1 MNVAEG
7 WNMYLDI
14 QELKKKHFNISQI
27 SKRLDLSRTTVYKY
41 LDMTPEEMEQVLE
54 KQKRRTK
61 KLDKHREQIK
71 AWLLQY
77 PDMTSAQVLDWLQER
92 KMDGGVIEGTV
103 RNYVNQL
110 RKECGIPQVKYIRQ
124 YEAVDELPAGLQMQM
139 DFGQI
144 ILRSSTGRI
153 ATLYFATF
161 VLAHSRYKYVEWLN
175 RPFTT
180 RDLIHVH
187 ENAFE
192 YYGGMPKEMVY
203 DQDHLI
209 LASENAGDLLLTKEF
224 AEYQKTRRF
233 RIYMCRKADPETKG
247 KVENV
252 VKYVKRNFA
261 KNRIFHNLEKLNED
275 CLAWLERTG
284 NGKVHNTTKKV
295 PAEVF
300 ALEKQHLTPV
310 PHKIDISTTKIITR
324 VIRKDNTIAYLGNRY
339 ALPLGSYTPDRK
351 FVVREDEGLLII
363 TNPEDE
369 QVVIRYPV
377 CLEKGQL
384 IKNSDCRREK
394 NKGIDAYLQEVLQLL
409 KDSPEANEFLGRV
422 RQDKPRYIRD
432 QLKII
437 KDSSK
442 DKSPE
447 LIQKSLKYCLKNRL
461 YGATDFVDALNHF
474 QSMDSLAD
482 IKYRAD
488 DGIKPLCELD
498 LSILKTKVE
507 VRDMNV
513 YIKELQGVRDC
524 QQTLNNSKTI

>member
-14 QELKKKHFNISQI
+14 QDLKAKYFNVSQI
-27 SKRLDLSRTTVYKY
+27 SRRLDISRTTVYKY
-41 LDMTPEEMEQVLE
+41 LDMTPEEMEQFLE
-54 KQKRRTK
+54 KQKKRTK
-61 KLDKHREQIK
+61 KLDKHRDQIK
-71 AWLLQY
+71 SWLIQY

-92 KMDGGVIEGTV
+92 KIDGGVSEGTV

-124 YEAVDELPAGLQMQM
+124 YEAVDDLPAGLQLQM
-139 DFGQI
+139 DFGQT
-144 ILRSSTGRI
+144 ILRSSIGRT
-153 ATLYFATF
+153 AALYFATF
-161 VLAHSRYKYVEWLN
+161 VLAHSRYKYVEWLD

-180 RDLIHVH
+180 RDLIRVH

-192 YYGGMPKEMVY
+192 YYGGMPKEIVY

-209 LASENAGDLLLTKEF
+209 LVSENAGDLLLTKEF

-233 RIYMCRKADPETKG
+233 KIYMCRKADPETKG

-261 KNRIFHNLEKLNED
+261 KNRTFHNLEKLNED

-284 NGKVHNTTKKV
+284 NGKIHNTTKKI

-300 ALEKQHLTPV
+300 VLEKQHLIPV
-310 PHKIDISTTKIITR
+310 PHKINISTTNIIIR
-324 VIRKDNTIAYLGNRY
+324 VIRKDNTIAYMGNRY
-339 ALPLGSYTPDRK
+339 ALPLNSYAPDKR
-351 FVVREDEGLLII
+351 VAIREDDGILII
-363 TNPEDE
+363 TNPDDE
-369 QVVIRYPV
+369 LELIRYPL
-377 CLEKGQL
+377 CLEKGRL

-394 NKGIDAYLQEVLQLL
+394 NKGIAAYLQEVVQILNN
-409 KDSPEANEFLGRV
+409 STEASEFLGLV

-437 KDSSK
+437 KDNSK
-442 DKSPE
+442 DKSAE
-447 LIQKSLKYCLKNRL
+447 LIQKSLNYCLKNRL
-461 YGATDFVDALNHF
+461 YGATDFVDALNYF
-474 QSMDSLAD
+474 QSMHSPENIKHSTGDS
-482 IKYRAD
+482 
-488 DGIKPLCELD
+488 IKPLCELD
-498 LSILKTKVE
+498 RSVLKTRVE
-507 VRDMNV
+507 VRDMNI

-524 QQTLNNSKTI
+524 QQKLNNSKTI

>member
-14 QELKKKHFNISQI
+14 QDLKAKHFNISQI
-27 SKRLDLSRTTVYKY
+27 SRRLDLSRTTVYKY
-41 LDMTPEEMEQVLE
+41 LDMTPEEMEQFLE
-54 KQKRRTK
+54 RQKRRTK
-61 KLDKHREQIK
+61 KLDKHRDLIK
-71 AWLLQY
+71 TWLIQY

-92 KMDGGVIEGTV
+92 KMDGGVSEGTV

-124 YEAVDELPAGLQMQM
+124 YEAVDELPVGLQLQM

-144 ILRSSTGRI
+144 VLRSSTGRMV
-153 ATLYFATF
+153 TLYFATF

-180 RDLIHVH
+180 RDLIWVH

-192 YYGGMPKEMVY
+192 YYGGMPKEIVY

-209 LASENAGDLLLTKEF
+209 LVSENAGDLLLTKEF

-261 KNRIFHNLEKLNED
+261 KNRTFHNLEKLNED

-284 NGKVHNTTKKV
+284 NGKVHNTTKKI

-300 ALEKQHLTPV
+300 VLEKQHLIPV
-310 PHKIDISTTKIITR
+310 PHKINISTTKIITR

-339 ALPLGSYTPDRK
+339 ALPLGSYAPDKR
-351 FVVREDEGLLII
+351 VAVREDDGLLII
-363 TNPEDE
+363 TNPDDE
-369 QVVIRYPV
+369 LEIIRYPL
-377 CLEKGQL
+377 CLGKGRL

-394 NKGIDAYLQEVLQLL
+394 NKGIAAYLQEVVQILNN
-409 KDSPEANEFLGRV
+409 SPEANEFLGLV
-422 RQDKPRYIRD
+422 RQEKPRYIRD

-437 KDSSK
+437 KDNSK
-442 DKSPE
+442 DKSSE
-447 LIQKSLKYCLKNRL
+447 LIQKSLSYCLKNRL
-461 YGATDFVDALNHF
+461 YGATDFVDALNYF
-474 QSMDSLAD
+474 QTMHTPVD
-482 IKYRAD
+482 IKHRTD
-488 DGIKPLCELD
+488 DSIKLLCEID
-498 LSILKTKVE
+498 RSVLKTRVE
-507 VRDMNV
+507 VRDMNI
-513 YIKELQGVRDC
+513 YIKELQGVRNC
-524 QQTLNNSKTI
+524 QQKLNNLETI

>member
-1 MNVAEG
+1 MNIAEG
-7 WNMYLDI
+7 WNMYLEIHD
-14 QELKKKHFNISQI
+14 LKKKHFNVSQI
-27 SKRLDLSRTTVYKY
+27 SRRLDLSRTTVYKY

-61 KLDKHREQIK
+61 KLDKHRDQIK
-71 AWLLQY
+71 SWLIQY

-92 KMDGGVIEGTV
+92 KIDGGVSEGTV

-110 RKECGIPQVKYIRQ
+110 RKECGIPHVKYIRQ

-144 ILRSSTGRI
+144 ILRSSTGRMV
-153 ATLYFATF
+153 TLYFATF

-180 RDLIHVH
+180 RDLIRVH

-192 YYGGMPKEMVY
+192 YYGGMPKEIVY

-209 LASENAGDLLLTKEF
+209 LVSENAGDLLLTKEF
-224 AEYQKTRRF
+224 ADYHKTRRF
-233 RIYMCRKADPETKG
+233 GIYMCRKADPETKG

-261 KNRIFHNLEKLNED
+261 KNRTFHNLEKLNED
-275 CLAWLERTG
+275 CLAWLDRTG
-284 NGKVHNTTKKV
+284 NGKVHNTTKKL

-300 ALEKQHLTPV
+300 VLEKQHLIPV
-310 PHKIDISTTKIITR
+310 PHKINISTTKIITR
-324 VIRKDNTIAYLGNRY
+324 MIRKDNTIAYLGNRY
-339 ALPLGSYTPDRK
+339 ALPLGSYVPDKRVAVRK
-351 FVVREDEGLLII
+351 DEGLLII
-363 TNPEDE
+363 TNTENE
-369 QVVIRYPV
+369 QEIIRYPE
-377 CLEKGQL
+377 CLEKGRL

-394 NKGIDAYLQEVLQLL
+394 NKGIEAYLQEVVQLL
-409 KDSPEANEFLGRV
+409 HDSPEANEFLGLV

-442 DKSPE
+442 DRSAE
-447 LIQKSLKYCLKNRL
+447 LIQKSLNYCLKNRL

-474 QSMDSLAD
+474 QSMHSPSDVKQNAD
-482 IKYRAD
+482 HS
-488 DGIKPLCELD
+488 IKPICELD
-498 LSILKTKVE
+498 RSVLKTKVE
-507 VRDMNV
+507 IRDMNI

-524 QQTLNNSKTI
+524 QQNSNNLETI